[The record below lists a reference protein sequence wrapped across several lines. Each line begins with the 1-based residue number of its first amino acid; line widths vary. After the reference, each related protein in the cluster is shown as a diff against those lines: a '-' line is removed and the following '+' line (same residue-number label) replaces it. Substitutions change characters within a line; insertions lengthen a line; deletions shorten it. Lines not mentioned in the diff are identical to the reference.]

1 MSNITKLYNFLDS
14 TEKNSLYI
22 FIFISLMIAALEATV
37 LFIIFPLIL
46 FIFDMTFD
54 RNIEKFFF
62 FKYLDIYYLKD
73 NLNLVATVVLFY
85 IIFKSLFAYY
95 IKVYQINLI
104 FKIVA
109 KYQKKILFTYLNQPY
124 IFFTQRRSSDLIQYV
139 NGEAVNFSMNF
150 VGQIFLLI
158 SELVIVLI
166 LLSFLM
172 IINFNIT
179 LLALLFI
186 SFSLLIFNLLFKNKI
201 LLMGR
206 TRLTTEM
213 DRVQYLQELFKGI
226 KEIIMDDLV
235 RFFYIKIKKNIT
247 LSTNLNA
254 RILGYNF
261 FPKSILEILV
271 FGLIVG
277 FVIFNNNLKNISH
290 AYTFVTFI
298 YTIYRI
304 IPNLLTIISSS
315 NLINYAKTSSVKI
328 MEEFKKLQ
336 FRTKLKYK
344 KKKLVVVKEI
354 FIKELFYKYP
364 NTKNYIIKN
373 LNLKI
378 KNGEKIFINGDSGVG
393 KTTLI
398 NLICGLLK
406 PTKGIILF
414 NKQRINNYKI
424 TRDNISLISQNFN
437 ILNLSIKS
445 NIILNQPYNK
455 KKFNDALII
464 SGLQR
469 INIMKNNQTVGENGI
484 KLSGGQ
490 RQRLLLARALYRD
503 RQILIFDE
511 GLNALEKVS
520 KEKILRHLQN
530 LKNKI
535 IIYLGHEKYNNAIL
549 KNFRTIKITNE

>member
-1 MSNITKLYNFLDS
+1 
-14 TEKNSLYI
+14 
-22 FIFISLMIAALEATV
+22 
-37 LFIIFPLIL
+37 
-46 FIFDMTFD
+46 
-54 RNIEKFFF
+54 
-62 FKYLDIYYLKD
+62 
-73 NLNLVATVVLFY
+73 
-85 IIFKSLFAYY
+85 
-95 IKVYQINLI
+95 
-104 FKIVA
+104 
-109 KYQKKILFTYLNQPY
+109 
-124 IFFTQRRSSDLIQYV
+124 
-139 NGEAVNFSMNF
+139 
-150 VGQIFLLI
+150 
-158 SELVIVLI
+158 
-166 LLSFLM
+166 
-172 IINFNIT
+172 
-179 LLALLFI
+179 
-186 SFSLLIFNLLFKNKI
+186 
-201 LLMGR
+201 
-206 TRLTTEM
+206 
-213 DRVQYLQELFKGI
+213 
-226 KEIIMDDLV
+226 
-235 RFFYIKIKKNIT
+235 
-247 LSTNLNA
+247 
-254 RILGYNF
+254 
-261 FPKSILEILV
+261 
-271 FGLIVG
+271 
-277 FVIFNNNLKNISH
+277 
-290 AYTFVTFI
+290 
-298 YTIYRI
+298 
-304 IPNLLTIISSS
+304 
-315 NLINYAKTSSVKI
+315 

>member
-1 MSNITKLYNFLDS
+1 M
-14 TEKNSLYI
+14 
-22 FIFISLMIAALEATV
+22 
-37 LFIIFPLIL
+37 
-46 FIFDMTFD
+46 
-54 RNIEKFFF
+54 
-62 FKYLDIYYLKD
+62 
-73 NLNLVATVVLFY
+73 
-85 IIFKSLFAYY
+85 
-95 IKVYQINLI
+95 
-104 FKIVA
+104 
-109 KYQKKILFTYLNQPY
+109 
-124 IFFTQRRSSDLIQYV
+124 
-139 NGEAVNFSMNF
+139 
-150 VGQIFLLI
+150 
-158 SELVIVLI
+158 
-166 LLSFLM
+166 
-172 IINFNIT
+172 
-179 LLALLFI
+179 
-186 SFSLLIFNLLFKNKI
+186 
-201 LLMGR
+201 
-206 TRLTTEM
+206 
-213 DRVQYLQELFKGI
+213 
-226 KEIIMDDLV
+226 
-235 RFFYIKIKKNIT
+235 
-247 LSTNLNA
+247 
-254 RILGYNF
+254 
-261 FPKSILEILV
+261 
-271 FGLIVG
+271 
-277 FVIFNNNLKNISH
+277 
-290 AYTFVTFI
+290 
-298 YTIYRI
+298 
-304 IPNLLTIISSS
+304 
-315 NLINYAKTSSVKI
+315 
-328 MEEFKKLQ
+328 
-336 FRTKLKYK
+336 
-344 KKKLVVVKEI
+344 VKEI